1 MPKEEAVVRLVMATE
16 EDRGLPSKEGPIVD
30 GIFPVRGG
38 GEHSKAGAMGGRKK
52 GDPVRAAAK
61 VSGLKDEGVG
71 VGDVRME
78 KGKRQV
84 IKPSHVD
91 GGHEGVDVARALS
104 FLRLL

>member
-52 GDPVRAAAK
+52 GDPVRA
-61 VSGLKDEGVG
+61 GLKDEGVG
-71 VGDVRME
+71 VGDVWVE